1 MRRIETEIAIF
12 GAGIIGAACAYEL
25 AKAGR
30 RVVLVDRDQ
39 PNAGSSGACDGYVSV
54 STKTPG
60 PALELARASQL
71 IYPDLARELGAECVE
86 YVRRGGMM
94 LIETQD
100 DIGRMETHAR
110 QLREAG
116 VDASV
121 IDRKALLER
130 EPALSPDLHGG
141 VDCPG
146 EAQVTPYLVTLA
158 LVEAAV
164 AKSARTLWRTRPVAF
179 ELAGSRIAKADLV
192 DADGEALS
200 IVAEQ
205 YVFCV
210 GIWSQELGAM
220 VGLDLPV
227 VPRRGELLVTT
238 RGRQL
243 SNRFLV
249 SARYLTAKLDP
260 EATKTSEDPLL
271 RMGYGFTLEPTPH
284 GQHIIG
290 NTRTFVGYDRR
301 VSPEG
306 YRTILAEGAKR
317 LPALASLEIL
327 RSFAGLR
334 PFVPDKRPLIGQSLL
349 RPNLFV
355 AAGHEGDGITLAPI
369 TARIITSLMLGKPAP
384 IALDGLSPDR
394 FSPAAQS
401 RRN

>member
-30 RVVLVDRDQ
+30 RVVLIDRDQ
-39 PNAGSSGACDGYVSV
+39 PNAGSSGSCDGYVSV

-71 IYPDLARELGAECVE
+71 LYPELAAELGADRIE

-100 DIGRMETHAR
+100 EIAKMEAHATL
-110 QLREAG
+110 LRAAG
-116 VDASV
+116 VQADV
-121 IDRKALLER
+121 IDRAALLER
-130 EPALSPDLHGG
+130 EPALSPALHGG
-141 VDCPG
+141 LDCPG

-158 LVEAAV
+158 LVQAAV
-164 AKSARTLWRTRPVAF
+164 GHGARTMWRAHPVAF
-179 ELAGSRIAKADLV
+179 GLAGSRIARADLV
-192 DADGEALS
+192 DAEGETVE

-210 GIWSQELGAM
+210 GVWSQELGAM
-220 VGLDLPV
+220 VGMELPV
-227 VPRRGELLVTT
+227 VPRRGELLVTA

-243 SNRFLV
+243 ARRFLV

-260 EATKTSEDPLL
+260 EATKSSEDPLL
-271 RMGYGFTLEPTPH
+271 RMGYGFTLETTPH

-290 NTRTFVGYDRR
+290 NTRTFVGHDRR
-301 VSPEG
+301 VSADG

-317 LPALASLEIL
+317 VPALASLEIL

-334 PFVPDKRPLIGQSLL
+334 PFVPDKRPLIGQSSL

-369 TARIITSLMLGKPAP
+369 TARIVASLVRGKPAP
-384 IALDGLSPDR
+384 VGLDGLSPDR
-394 FSPAAQS
+394 FAKAA
-401 RRN
+401 